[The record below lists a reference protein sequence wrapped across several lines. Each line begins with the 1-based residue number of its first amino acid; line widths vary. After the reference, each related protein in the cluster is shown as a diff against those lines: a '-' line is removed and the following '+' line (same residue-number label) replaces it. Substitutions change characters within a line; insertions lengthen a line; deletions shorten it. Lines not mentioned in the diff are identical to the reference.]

1 MIRNMTSKDIET
13 ELERDPFVP
22 LRLHLVSGKTIDIP
36 FPGVAWL
43 MQNGLLVFH
52 GAKPERAKVE
62 GYDVIA
68 LRNIE
73 RIEQRPT
80 RRRRAG

>member
-1 MIRNMTSKDIET
+1 MTSKDVET

-22 LRLHLVSGKTIDIP
+22 LALHLVSGKVVTIP
-36 FPGVAWL
+36 APGAAWL
-43 MQNGLLVFH
+43 MQNAILVFQNARP
-52 GAKPERAKVE
+52 GKVRVD

-73 RIEQRPT
+73 RMEQVHESRGPN
-80 RRRRAG
+80 GQN

>member
-1 MIRNMTSKDIET
+1 MTSKDVET

-22 LRLHLVSGKTIDIP
+22 LALHLVSGKVVQVP
-36 FPGVAWL
+36 SPGAAWL
-43 MQNGLLVFH
+43 MQNAILVFQNARP
-52 GAKPERAKVE
+52 GRVRVD

-73 RIEQRPT
+73 RVEQLREPS
-80 RRRRAG
+80 GSSGQN

>member
-1 MIRNMTSKDIET
+1 MTTRDLEA

-22 LRLHLVSGKTIDIP
+22 LRLRLVSGKTLEVSV
-36 FPGVAWL
+36 PGAAWVL
-43 MQNGLLVFH
+43 RNAVLVFQN
-52 GAKPERAKVE
+52 AKPGRARVD

-73 RIEQRPT
+73 RLEQVLTRP
-80 RRRRAG
+80 RSR

>member
-1 MIRNMTSKDIET
+1 MTSKDIQA

-22 LRLHLVSGKTIDIP
+22 MALHLVSGKVVRVLA
-36 FPGVAWL
+36 PGVAWL
-43 MQNGLLVFH
+43 MQNALLVFQN
-52 GAKPERAKVE
+52 AKPGKARVG

-73 RIEQRPT
+73 RIQQLHART
-80 RRRRAG
+80 RG

>member
-1 MIRNMTSKDIET
+1 MTPKNVQA

-22 LRLHLVSGKTIDIP
+22 LALHLVSGKVVKVP
-36 FPGVAWL
+36 APGVAWL
-43 MQNGLLVFH
+43 MQTSLLVFQNV
-52 GAKPERAKVE
+52 KPGKSRVS

-73 RIEQRPT
+73 RIEQLHRHVG
-80 RRRRAG
+80 A